1 MLSKLPI
8 ELKYKILSYLPIIDE
23 KVKIINHSI
32 RQLHKMILIL
42 SSYSISFNTD
52 SFEPND
58 TMISLS
64 ISWFY
69 TDLTYFLNDYV
80 NTQEKI
86 NTRFSDFLYKVTHTH
101 IASHEELLELEENYS
116 SLPNLLIDSI
126 VHMTELEL
134 YNFWKYVQ
142 HIYQYPDLR
151 ED

>member
-86 NTRFSDFLYKVTHTH
+86 NTRFSDFFVQ
-101 IASHEELLELEENYS
+101 SHSYS
-116 SLPNLLIDSI
+116 YCVS
-126 VHMTELEL
+126 
-134 YNFWKYVQ
+134 
-142 HIYQYPDLR
+142 
-151 ED
+151 